1 MGTVRDGETG
11 EPLAAATVTLTDLD
25 RFATA
30 DANGRYE
37 LFDIP
42 AGPHRVLVRFMG
54 YVPRSLQALV
64 PPSGVLEIHISLHSQ
79 PVRLQALE
87 GGEVVQRPES
97 PSGLHVRGGMSDQTA
112 YLIDDVPVFS
122 PYHTAGVFSAWNPDA
137 LAAARLQSAEPP
149 PAYGRA
155 LAGADRAQSRP

>member
-64 PPSGVLEIHISLHSQ
+64 PPSACWKSTSPCTANRSGSRHS
-79 PVRLQALE
+79 R
-87 GGEVVQRPES
+87 
-97 PSGLHVRGGMSDQTA
+97 
-112 YLIDDVPVFS
+112 
-122 PYHTAGVFSAWNPDA
+122 
-137 LAAARLQSAEPP
+137 
-149 PAYGRA
+149 
-155 LAGADRAQSRP
+155 